1 MNESSLRFARHI
13 ALPEIGQAGQ
23 DRICASTA
31 LIIGLGGL
39 GSPVA
44 TYLAGAGVGRLLMSD
59 FDSVDLS
66 NLHRQTL
73 YRTTDTGLQKT
84 VAAAGQLHRL
94 NPHVS
99 LETIDKRL
107 SEAELHEWVEKSD
120 IVLDCSDNFGTRFA
134 VNRACVALKK
144 PLVSGAS
151 IRFEGHVSVF
161 AGDAEGAPC
170 YRCLYDESAETL
182 EDCSGSG
189 ILGPVVGVIGSL
201 MAVEAIKLLAECGE
215 PALGRML
222 IYDALAARWREVRIS
237 RDPACPVCSGD

>member
-1 MNESSLRFARHI
+1 MDELSLRYARHV
-13 ALPEIGQAGQ
+13 ALPEIGEAGQ
-23 DRICASTA
+23 TRIGASTA

-44 TYLAGAGVGRLLMSD
+44 MYLAGAGVGRLLLSD

-73 YRTTDTGLQKT
+73 YRTADTGTQKT
-84 VAAAGQLHRL
+84 TAAARHLHLL
-94 NPHVS
+94 NPDVI
-99 LETIDKRL
+99 LESIDKRL
-107 SEAELHEWVEKSD
+107 TELELHEWVKQSD

-134 VNRACVALKK
+134 VNRACVAYKK

-161 AGDAEGAPC
+161 AGDADDAPC

-182 EDCSGSG
+182 EDCAGAG
-189 ILGPVVGVIGSL
+189 ILGPVVGVVGSL
-201 MAVEAIKLLAECGE
+201 MAVEALKLLAGCGE
-215 PALGRML
+215 PACGRLL
-222 IYDALAARWREVRIS
+222 IYDALAASWREVTIR
-237 RDPACPVCSGD
+237 RDPACPVCGVA